1 MIGYVDVKSGPVY
14 FHAQSTTSFRS
25 VNTAIPFDLIRMNVG
40 NAISSSGLFVAP
52 KSGKYFFAFTGL
64 SPDNYVRVEFQMR
77 TGVNANWIKLGQVF
91 GQKNYQTLTIQNIL
105 QLGRGDQIRLLL
117 QAGVLFSDTL
127 YGPLT
132 SFSGW
137 LMEEDIF

>member
-1 MIGYVDVKSGPVY
+1 
-14 FHAQSTTSFRS
+14 
-25 VNTAIPFDLIRMNVG
+25 MNVG
-40 NAISSSGLFVAP
+40 NAIYSSGLFVAP
-52 KSGKYFFAFTGL
+52 RSGKYFFAFTGV

-77 TGVNANWIKLGQVF
+77 TGVNANWIKIGHAF
-91 GQKNYQTLTIQNIL
+91 GQKNYQTLTLQYIL
-105 QLGRGDQIRLLL
+105 QLGRGDQIRLML
-117 QAGVLFSDTL
+117 QGGVLHSISTP

>member
-1 MIGYVDVKSGPVY
+1 
-14 FHAQSTTSFRS
+14 
-25 VNTAIPFDLIRMNVG
+25 MNVG
-40 NAISSSGLFVAP
+40 NAMSSSGLFVAP

-77 TGVNANWIKLGQVF
+77 TGVNSNWIKLGHAF
-91 GQKNYQTLTIQNIL
+91 GQKNYQTLTLQYIL
-105 QLGRGDQIRLLL
+105 QLGRGDQIRLML
-117 QAGVLFSDTL
+117 QGGVLHSISTP

>member
-1 MIGYVDVKSGPVY
+1 
-14 FHAQSTTSFRS
+14 
-25 VNTAIPFDLIRMNVG
+25 MNVG
-40 NAISSSGLFVAP
+40 NAIDSSGLFVAP
-52 KSGKYFFAFTGL
+52 KSGKYFFAFSGL
-64 SPDNYVRVEFQMR
+64 SAQDINVRVEFQMK
-77 TGVNANWIKLGQVF
+77 TGVNSNWIKIGHAY
-91 GQKNYQTLTIQNIL
+91 GGKSYETLTLQNIL

-117 QAGVLFSDTL
+117 QEGALQGDAL